1 MTNPIL
7 DDLLKNNFEQYPVV
21 WGKGRF
27 HSHSAH
33 HLGSLALL
41 NASDDQLK
49 DIYENILCRY
59 TGECEPS
66 PHEITWENWWN
77 SLGDFR
83 FCSAYRDFFNK
94 ELPTQGDWKKRFF
107 ELLLNS
113 TNGSSL
119 IDACLCGILHPIIHI
134 GYAIELN
141 SRSVACEALTMS
153 AVCSDWLHQTAS
165 KLKPPTNGTK
175 KALQIIKAIRVD
187 DRTSTFNKPLHPN
200 SMVVHES
207 LLISY
212 YNEWQMPDDIDKA
225 IEELFDMSVYLYG
238 ATHKPNQIDFD
249 FFFLHLITAM
259 SGIGKV
265 RSYLDENVVKKIL
278 CTFFYLSIAI
288 YISRQQP
295 EINEQLIDDYKVEE
309 NKRNWKYVVDQTLH
323 TRLATDAHLVKV
335 IRALKDAENDYGTK
349 GGLYLT
355 TAVKTVDSL
364 NVNSAWN
371 EPMSVEP
378 WLGGP
383 NENRVLNVRQ

>member
-1 MTNPIL
+1 
-7 DDLLKNNFEQYPVV
+7 
-21 WGKGRF
+21 
-27 HSHSAH
+27 
-33 HLGSLALL
+33 
-41 NASDDQLK
+41 
-49 DIYENILCRY
+49 
-59 TGECEPS
+59 
-66 PHEITWENWWN
+66 
-77 SLGDFR
+77 
-83 FCSAYRDFFNK
+83 
-94 ELPTQGDWKKRFF
+94 
-107 ELLLNS
+107 
-113 TNGSSL
+113 
-119 IDACLCGILHPIIHI
+119 
-134 GYAIELN
+134 
-141 SRSVACEALTMS
+141 MS

-165 KLKPPTNGTK
+165 KLKPPTNGTR

-187 DRTSTFNKPLHPN
+187 DRTSTFNKPIHPN
-200 SMVVHES
+200 SMAVHDS

-212 YNEWQMPDDIDKA
+212 YNEWQMPDDVDKA

-259 SGIGKV
+259 NGIGKV

-278 CTFFYLSIAI
+278 CSFFYLSIAI

-309 NKRNWKYVVDQTLH
+309 NKRNWKYVIDQTLH